1 MFDRISKCPFILWR
15 LLRIVHAH
23 RGTGWLKS
31 PCQRVRRER
40 SWCLNVRELGAA
52 PQRQSLPSAA
62 SAASGWSAW
71 WDVRASPRACS
82 SASGQYGCKP
92 PAISSSSS
100 HTHTHNQSH
109 INATICLFFLHRN
122 NFIYGSYLSKDEIA
136 FSDPTPDGK
145 LFATHYFGT
154 SKFLVYNFVSGTR
167 SHQPK
172 TQAVWRSSDTVTMAS
187 SETLT
192 DQWDILTK
200 HWIFTCVLKRKTSSE
215 GLHIGSNLRMK
226 TTRCCWNMIF
236 HPLILP
242 RIVFWRKRVFSLYI
256 FK

>member
-1 MFDRISKCPFILWR
+1 MSDRISKCPFILWR

-52 PQRQSLPSAA
+52 PQRQSPPSAA

-109 INATICLFFLHRN
+109 INATICLFFCTA
-122 NFIYGSYLSKDEIA
+122 IISYTVHTWAKMRSP
-136 FSDPTPDGK
+136 SPTPLPTG
-145 LFATHYFGT
+145 
-154 SKFLVYNFVSGTR
+154 N
-167 SHQPK
+167 
-172 TQAVWRSSDTVTMAS
+172 SS
-187 SETLT
+187 
-192 DQWDILTK
+192 
-200 HWIFTCVLKRKTSSE
+200 
-215 GLHIGSNLRMK
+215 
-226 TTRCCWNMIF
+226 
-236 HPLILP
+236 P
-242 RIVFWRKRVFSLYI
+242 RIISALPSFWFITSWVGHARTNPKPKQYDGLQI
-256 FK
+256 P